1 MCWDLIDEF
10 KKTIESEKTKSED
23 AKNAQKKKK
32 KKAAKPKEVEEAEI
46 KDDKA
51 AGSSP
56 SEEENP
62 DKNAEKGATGKGKKK
77 KARSTIVH
85 LPPPNLEVKKS
96 SFISIKTVISE
107 EQHWL
112 IDLP

>member
-107 EQHWL
+107 EQH
-112 IDLP
+112 